1 MSYPAI
7 VQMLPAVV
15 TQQPGQETRQR
26 LDTPVYAQPYQQ
38 PVQQQTRQSVVEKQ
52 PQVTQHIV
60 YLVNVKPR
68 WNVGLCEC
76 CDSTSVCLKGMF
88 CPCVLYANLRKNLDN
103 QPFCGNCIN
112 YMFCATC
119 VHTGTRRK
127 IRTKYNLPA
136 RPCNDCCVT
145 FFCGQC
151 ALCQE
156 YQEGF
161 TEHKCAI
168 PEDQK
173 MTI

>member
-7 VQMLPAVV
+7 IQMLPAN
-15 TQQPGQETRQR
+15 TLQQQVPDNRPR
-26 LDTPVYAQPYQQ
+26 LDTPLSTQPYQ
-38 PVQQQTRQSVVEKQ
+38 PDKK
-52 PQVTQHIV
+52 PQLTEHIV

-68 WNVGLCEC
+68 WNIGLCEC
-76 CDSTSVCLKGMF
+76 CDSTSVCLQGAF
-88 CPCVLYANLRKNLDN
+88 CPCILYGKMKRNVDG
-103 QPFCGNCIN
+103 QPCCGNCLK
-112 YMFCATC
+112 YMFCASF
-119 VHTGTRRK
+119 VHAGARRK

-145 FFCGQC
+145 FFCSQC

-161 TEHKCAI
+161 TEHRCAI
-168 PEDQK
+168 PEEQK

>member
-7 VQMLPAVV
+7 VQMIPAVQLQQP
-15 TQQPGQETRQR
+15 TQQHIHQSFTE
-26 LDTPVYAQPYQQ
+26 QQ
-38 PVQQQTRQSVVEKQ
+38 PKQ

-68 WNVGLCEC
+68 WNIGLCEC
-76 CDSTSVCLKGMF
+76 CDSASVCLKGTF
-88 CPCVLYANLRKNLDN
+88 CPCILYANLKRNIDR
-103 QPFCGNCIN
+103 QSFCCNCLK
-112 YMFCATC
+112 YTFCASC
-119 VHTGTRRK
+119 VHPGTRRK
-127 IRTKYNLPA
+127 IRNKYNLPA
-136 RPCNDCCVT
+136 RPCNDFCVT
-145 FFCGQC
+145 CFCSQC

-168 PEDQK
+168 PEEQK

>member
-7 VQMLPAVV
+7 IQMLPAN
-15 TQQPGQETRQR
+15 TLQQQVPDNRPR
-26 LDTPVYAQPYQQ
+26 LDTPLSTQPYQKPQ
-38 PVQQQTRQSVVEKQ
+38 PTE
-52 PQVTQHIV
+52 HIV

-68 WNVGLCEC
+68 WNIGLCEC
-76 CDSTSVCLKGMF
+76 CDSTSVCLQGAF
-88 CPCVLYANLRKNLDN
+88 CPCILYGKMKRNVDG
-103 QPFCGNCIN
+103 QPCCGNCLK

-119 VHTGTRRK
+119 VHAGARRK
-127 IRTKYNLPA
+127 VRTKYNLPA

-145 FFCGQC
+145 FFCSQC

-161 TEHKCAI
+161 TEHRCAI
-168 PEDQK
+168 PEEQK

>member
-7 VQMLPAVV
+7 IQMLPAN
-15 TQQPGQETRQR
+15 TLQQQVSDNRPR
-26 LDTPVYAQPYQQ
+26 LDTPLSTQPYQ
-38 PVQQQTRQSVVEKQ
+38 PDKK
-52 PQVTQHIV
+52 PQLTEHIV

-68 WNVGLCEC
+68 WNIGLCEC
-76 CDSTSVCLKGMF
+76 CDNTSVCLQGAF
-88 CPCVLYANLRKNLDN
+88 CPCILYGKMKRNIDG
-103 QPFCGNCIN
+103 QPCCGNCLK
-112 YMFCATC
+112 YMFCASC
-119 VHTGTRRK
+119 VHAGARRK

-145 FFCGQC
+145 FFCSQC

-161 TEHKCAI
+161 TEHRCAI
-168 PEDQK
+168 PEEQK

>member
-7 VQMLPAVV
+7 VQLIPPATQSNM
-15 TQQPGQETRQR
+15 TQQLT
-26 LDTPVYAQPYQQ
+26 QQ
-38 PVQQQTRQSVVEKQ
+38 NIRQSVTEKQ

-68 WNVGLCEC
+68 WNIGLCEC
-76 CDSTSVCLKGMF
+76 CDSTSVCLKGAF
-88 CPCVLYANLRKNLDN
+88 CPCVLYANLRRNIDG
-103 QPFCGNCIN
+103 QSFCCNCLK
-112 YMFCATC
+112 YTFCATC
-119 VHTGTRRK
+119 VHPGTRRK

-136 RPCNDCCVT
+136 RPCNDFCVT
-145 FFCGQC
+145 CFCSQC

-168 PEDQK
+168 PEEQK